1 MQNKRNSQSSK
12 KKARSVEKGKSKMNV
27 VPEDEDFMD
36 DLADVKQ
43 YMNQFKLNGQM
54 TRLD

>member
-1 MQNKRNSQSSK
+1 MENKLNSHSSK
-12 KKARSVEKGKSKMNV
+12 KKAVGKGKPSSVMNV
-27 VPEDEDFMD
+27 VPEDDDFVD

>member
-1 MQNKRNSQSSK
+1 
-12 KKARSVEKGKSKMNV
+12 MNV
-27 VPEDEDFMD
+27 VPEDDDFVD